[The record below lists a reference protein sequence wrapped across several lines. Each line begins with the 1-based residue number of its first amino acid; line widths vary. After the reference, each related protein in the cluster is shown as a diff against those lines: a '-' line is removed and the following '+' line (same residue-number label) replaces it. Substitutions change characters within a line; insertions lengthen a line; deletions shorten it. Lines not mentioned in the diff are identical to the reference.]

1 MIVESYNLSA
11 SNTDILAAPSRFT
24 SIPYAGTFTMEFQAT
39 ANDATNNF
47 QITVQLPD
55 GTVPFEDLLAPAGAT
70 AGGLNDDDLFFAQ
83 FEVAK
88 GGHVL
93 VSATENGTALLNC
106 RFTLSP

>member
-39 ANDATNNF
+39 VNDASNYYQVTC
-47 QITVQLPD
+47 QLPD
-55 GTVPFEDLLAPAGAT
+55 GTVPFEDLITPAGAT
-70 AGGLNDDDLFFAQ
+70 AGGMNDDDEFFAQ
-83 FEVAK
+83 FQVAK

-93 VSATENGTALLNC
+93 VSATENGTGLLFC
-106 RFTLSP
+106 RFTLMP